1 MNPYVIA
8 MAILGAVLL
17 HMAGLFMAIWLTS
30 VSPIL
35 GAAFMLGWIAG
46 LIILIAVFA
55 SKS

>member
-1 MNPYVIA
+1 MNPYLIALVIVG
-8 MAILGAVLL
+8 AILL
-17 HMAGLFMAIWLTS
+17 HLAGLFVAIRLTS